1 METVQRP
8 AHAAIGQDLQEGA
21 ADRQYEDD
29 DGYPAGVRDVSVHL
43 GDGWAAVSSPRAEF
57 TADRVAATFGLGKAY
72 NVFVYAYD
80 VH

>member
-8 AHAAIGQDLQEGA
+8 ARATIGQDLKEGA

-29 DGYPAGVRDVSVHL
+29 YEYPAGVRGVSVHL
-43 GDGWAAVSSPRAEF
+43 GDGWVVVSSPWAES
-57 TADRVAATFGLGKAY
+57 TADRVAATSGLRKAY
-72 NVFVYAYD
+72 NIFVYAYD